1 MGETFLQTLKM
12 VVNYTGAVVLVDS
25 HPIEHVWHME
35 WNLNEVILVGFLFG
49 EISDKI
55 GLIYPKIKDK
65 QRKVKR

>member
-1 MGETFLQTLKM
+1 MQWS
-12 VVNYTGAVVLVDS
+12 LVDS

-55 GLIYPKIKDK
+55 GLICPKIKDK
-65 QRKVKR
+65 QRKVK